1 MRSTD
6 KASPVASQRKHPG
19 RLRFRSL
26 AAQPGAPRR
35 RKWTATTAR
44 RKKRVVK
51 SRACHVPTNGH
62 GWQSTIAA
70 FGAQH
75 QPLSTSRRAN
85 ANEFV
90 RNAFLTR
97 RLVLGCSRSSPRERG
112 RATPSVGASLH
123 PEPGTA
129 AADVC
134 NSPGIEGRRTLHHSI
149 AWCLGEPKRPPADPS
164 RACGSHESAQAH
176 PRPDAAYYSPCSDCC
191 RAGADSPVRP
201 RGGRAGGHICLTARG
216 VRGHAGARRAY
227 RTHAL
232 CVRHVREMCAASA
245 RRGALCADLQ
255 RPRLHSR
262 ARAGE
267 SPGPGRALHT
277 CARPS
282 RAHSPCRPALSG
294 GPEAGL
300 ARRARQALC
309 RVRPSECQAKPGKQ
323 KAVWASFTNFKR
335 FASRPAAG
343 AVGSARPRPAARCA
357 ARRGSQ
363 PSLRA

>member
-1 MRSTD
+1 MRVTRERASTP
-6 KASPVASQRKHPG
+6 S
-19 RLRFRSL
+19 
-26 AAQPGAPRR
+26 PRR
-35 RKWTATTAR
+35 SILFPMLRL
-44 RKKRVVK
+44 
-51 SRACHVPTNGH
+51 
-62 GWQSTIAA
+62 
-70 FGAQH
+70 
-75 QPLSTSRRAN
+75 LS
-85 ANEFV
+85 
-90 RNAFLTR
+90 
-97 RLVLGCSRSSPRERG
+97 RG
-112 RATPSVGASLH
+112 RGLAGPS
-123 PEPGTA
+123 
-129 AADVC
+129 
-134 NSPGIEGRRTLHHSI
+134 
-149 AWCLGEPKRPPADPS
+149 
-164 RACGSHESAQAH
+164 
-176 PRPDAAYYSPCSDCC
+176 
-191 RAGADSPVRP
+191 RP

-309 RVRPSECQAKPGKQ
+309 RVRPSECQAKP
-323 KAVWASFTNFKR
+323 AVWASFTNFKR

-343 AVGSARPRPAARCA
+343 AVSRHRARQRDARPGAARSHHCGHEHA
-357 ARRGSQ
+357 VRVGHGAKVGCVHD
-363 PSLRA
+363 L

>member
-1 MRSTD
+1 MRVTRERASTP
-6 KASPVASQRKHPG
+6 S
-19 RLRFRSL
+19 
-26 AAQPGAPRR
+26 PRR
-35 RKWTATTAR
+35 SILFPMLRL
-44 RKKRVVK
+44 
-51 SRACHVPTNGH
+51 
-62 GWQSTIAA
+62 
-70 FGAQH
+70 
-75 QPLSTSRRAN
+75 LS
-85 ANEFV
+85 
-90 RNAFLTR
+90 
-97 RLVLGCSRSSPRERG
+97 RG
-112 RATPSVGASLH
+112 RGLAGPS
-123 PEPGTA
+123 
-129 AADVC
+129 
-134 NSPGIEGRRTLHHSI
+134 
-149 AWCLGEPKRPPADPS
+149 
-164 RACGSHESAQAH
+164 
-176 PRPDAAYYSPCSDCC
+176 
-191 RAGADSPVRP
+191 RP

-309 RVRPSECQAKPGKQ
+309 RVRPSECQAKP
-323 KAVWASFTNFKR
+323 AVWASFTNFKR
-335 FASRPAAG
+335 FASRPPRARQTAP
-343 AVGSARPRPAARCA
+343 GSAMRGQARLAAITAGMSMLCVLGMAQKWDVSTISDEVLATPLPCSCLDLSLCRHPRRCVWVSTEGLEFVVSEIVL
-357 ARRGSQ
+357 GS
-363 PSLRA
+363 